1 MNTELTAKELLRDV
15 KAYSKTFKGNF
26 SEKKYNKRE
35 ILEQKA
41 LTILAD
47 FKNNR
52 LTLSSELKGPFALY
66 INAFG
71 DYHKPALLA
80 KLQKQAKFDV
90 TSYINESKKT
100 LWQKIFGAKDKYKAL
115 TAKEM
120 QKKCQTY
127 RKLKQNTSDAD
138 AMIELDNMSRA
149 AEVYAVNILRNLTVV
164 PNKDIALTKEYFNT
178 VGGHLYEGSDIYNAI
193 QKLDK
198 QAKHIVRP
206 QVQMQSKAQPKAQVQ
221 PKAVSAKP
229 ETKAAKISIFSG
241 FIKKLSAA
249 KNKIKAAAVIAGI
262 GLIGFLGLKT
272 ANKAPVAKHNPI
284 AMQQNTPKK
293 AEAKT
298 AEFTA
303 PAQQQSPQT
312 DHKQSSTEKIW
323 KNYYDNTIELL
334 TSKAKRDMLY
344 QKIEKQIAAG
354 NFSLPQD
361 ISVEKAAY
369 AKVMYDQYGLKSSL
383 NHAFSAKQ
391 KLSDEAQKKLVKDI
405 LAVGNKGAGAKKM
418 AMQLHNGRLSDFSH
432 YNNAAQAQKQQ
443 HASALLQLKKLNSG
457 SQR

>member
-15 KAYSKTFKGNF
+15 KNYQKTFRGDF
-26 SEKKYNKRE
+26 SEKKYNRRE

-41 LTILAD
+41 LTILSD

-52 LTLSSELKGPFALY
+52 LILSSELKRPFAIY

-71 DYHKPALLA
+71 DYHKPEYLA

-90 TSYINESKKT
+90 TSYINESQKT
-100 LWQKIFGAKDKYKAL
+100 LWQKIFGAKDEYTAL
-115 TAKEM
+115 TEKELR
-120 QKKCQTY
+120 KKCKTY
-127 RKLKQNTSDAD
+127 RKLKKNTSDAD
-138 AMIELDNMSRA
+138 TMIELDSMSRA
-149 AEVYAVNILRNLTVV
+149 AEVYAANILRNLTVV

-178 VGGHLYEGSDIYNAI
+178 VGGHLYEDSEIYNAI
-193 QKLDK
+193 QKLDR
-198 QAKHIVRP
+198 QALSIIRP
-206 QVQMQSKAQPKAQVQ
+206 QVHVQTKAQPQDVSTQ
-221 PKAVSAKP
+221 P
-229 ETKAAKISIFSG
+229 AAKAEKVSIFSRL
-241 FIKKLSAA
+241 KKKFSAA
-249 KNKIKAAAVIAGI
+249 KNNLKAAAVIAGI

-272 ANKAPVAKHNPI
+272 ANKTPVAK
-284 AMQQNTPKK
+284 QNTITVKQYTPKK

-298 AEFTA
+298 AEFAA
-303 PAQQQSPQT
+303 PAQRQNQT
-312 DHKQSSTEKIW
+312 SAHKPSSAEKIW

-334 TSKAKRDMLY
+334 TSKAKRDLLY

-383 NHAFSAKQ
+383 NQAFSAKQ
-391 KLSDEAQKKLVKDI
+391 KLSDKAQKKLVKDI

-418 AMQLHNGRLSDFSH
+418 AMQLYNGKLSGFSH
-432 YNNAAQAQKQQ
+432 YNNADNAKKQQ
-443 HASALLQLKKLNSG
+443 HASALLQLKKLKSEN
-457 SQR
+457 RR

>member
-1 MNTELTAKELLRDV
+1 
-15 KAYSKTFKGNF
+15 
-26 SEKKYNKRE
+26 
-35 ILEQKA
+35 
-41 LTILAD
+41 
-47 FKNNR
+47 
-52 LTLSSELKGPFALY
+52 
-66 INAFG
+66 
-71 DYHKPALLA
+71 
-80 KLQKQAKFDV
+80 
-90 TSYINESKKT
+90 
-100 LWQKIFGAKDKYKAL
+100 
-115 TAKEM
+115 
-120 QKKCQTY
+120 
-127 RKLKQNTSDAD
+127 
-138 AMIELDNMSRA
+138 MIELDNMSRA

-178 VGGHLYEGSDIYNAI
+178 VGGHLYEGSEIYNAI

-198 QAKHIVRP
+198 QAQSIIRP
-206 QVQMQSKAQPKAQVQ
+206 QTQVQTKTQPKTPAQPQ
-221 PKAVSAKP
+221 AVSAKP
-229 ETKAAKISIFSG
+229 AAKAAKISIFSG
-241 FIKKLSAA
+241 LKKKLSAA

-272 ANKAPVAKHNPI
+272 ANKVPVAKQNPI

>member
-15 KAYSKTFKGNF
+15 KNYQKTFRGDF
-26 SEKKYNKRE
+26 SEKKYNRRE

-41 LTILAD
+41 LTILSD

-52 LTLSSELKGPFALY
+52 LILSSELKRPFALY

-71 DYHKPALLA
+71 GYHKPEYLA

-100 LWQKIFGAKDKYKAL
+100 LWQKIFGAKDEYTAL
-115 TAKEM
+115 TEKELR
-120 QKKCQTY
+120 KKCKTY
-127 RKLKQNTSDAD
+127 RKLKKNTSDAD
-138 AMIELDNMSRA
+138 TMIELDSMSRA
-149 AEVYAVNILRNLTVV
+149 AEVYAANILRNLTVV

-178 VGGHLYEGSDIYNAI
+178 VGGHLYEDSEIYNAI
-193 QKLDK
+193 QKLDR
-198 QAKHIVRP
+198 QALSIIRP
-206 QVQMQSKAQPKAQVQ
+206 QAHVQTKAQPQ
-221 PKAVSAKP
+221 AVSTQP
-229 ETKAAKISIFSG
+229 AAKAEKVSIFSRL
-241 FIKKLSAA
+241 KKKFSAA
-249 KNKIKAAAVIAGI
+249 KNNLKAAAVIAGI

-272 ANKAPVAKHNPI
+272 ANKAPVAK
-284 AMQQNTPKK
+284 QNAITVKQYTPKK

-298 AEFTA
+298 AEFAA
-303 PAQQQSPQT
+303 PAQRQKQT
-312 DHKQSSTEKIW
+312 SAHKPSSAEKIW
-323 KNYYDNTIELL
+323 KNYYDNTIEIL
-334 TSKAKRDMLY
+334 TSKAKRDLLY

-383 NHAFSAKQ
+383 NQAFSAKQ
-391 KLSDEAQKKLVKDI
+391 KLSDKAQKKLVKDI

-418 AMQLHNGRLSDFSH
+418 AMQLYNGKLSGFSH
-432 YNNAAQAQKQQ
+432 YNNADNDQKQQ
-443 HASALLQLKKLNSG
+443 HASALLQLKKLKSG
-457 SQR
+457 NRR

>member
-15 KAYSKTFKGNF
+15 KNYQKTFRGDF
-26 SEKKYNKRE
+26 SEKKYNRRE

-41 LTILAD
+41 LTILSD

-52 LTLSSELKGPFALY
+52 LLLSSELKRPFAIY

-71 DYHKPALLA
+71 GYHKPEYLA

-90 TSYINESKKT
+90 TSYINESQKT
-100 LWQKIFGAKDKYKAL
+100 LWQKIFGAKDKYTAL
-115 TAKEM
+115 TEKELR
-120 QKKCQTY
+120 KKCKTY
-127 RKLKQNTSDAD
+127 RKLKKNTSDAD
-138 AMIELDNMSRA
+138 TMIELDSMSRA
-149 AEVYAVNILRNLTVV
+149 AEVYAANILRNLTVV

-178 VGGHLYEGSDIYNAI
+178 VGGHLYKDSEIYNAI
-193 QKLDK
+193 QKLDR
-198 QAKHIVRP
+198 QALSIIRP
-206 QVQMQSKAQPKAQVQ
+206 QVHVQTKAQPQ
-221 PKAVSAKP
+221 AVSTQP
-229 ETKAAKISIFSG
+229 AAKAEKVSIFSRL
-241 FIKKLSAA
+241 KKKFSAA
-249 KNKIKAAAVIAGI
+249 KNNLKAAAVIAGI

-272 ANKAPVAKHNPI
+272 ANKAPVAK
-284 AMQQNTPKK
+284 QNTITVKQYTPKK

-298 AEFTA
+298 AEFAA
-303 PAQQQSPQT
+303 PAQRQNQT
-312 DHKQSSTEKIW
+312 SAHKPSSAEKIW

-354 NFSLPQD
+354 NFNLPQN

-383 NHAFSAKQ
+383 NQAFSAKQ
-391 KLSDEAQKKLVKDI
+391 KLSDKAQKKLVKDI

-418 AMQLHNGRLSDFSH
+418 AMQLYNGKLSGFSH
-432 YNNAAQAQKQQ
+432 YNNADNAQKQQ
-443 HASALLQLKKLNSG
+443 HASALLQLKKLKSG
-457 SQR
+457 NRR

>member
-15 KAYSKTFKGNF
+15 KKYQKTFRGDF
-26 SEKKYNKRE
+26 SEKKYNRRE

-41 LTILAD
+41 LTILSD

-52 LTLSSELKGPFALY
+52 LILSSELKRPFALY

-71 DYHKPALLA
+71 GYHKPEYLA

-90 TSYINESKKT
+90 TSYINESKKN
-100 LWQKIFGAKDKYKAL
+100 LWQKIFGAKDEYTAL
-115 TAKEM
+115 TEKELR
-120 QKKCQTY
+120 KKCKTY
-127 RKLKQNTSDAD
+127 RKLKKNTSDAD
-138 AMIELDNMSRA
+138 TMIELDSMSRA
-149 AEVYAVNILRNLTVV
+149 AEVYAANILRNLTVV

-178 VGGHLYEGSDIYNAI
+178 VGGHLYEDSEIYNAI
-193 QKLDK
+193 QKLDR
-198 QAKHIVRP
+198 QALSIIRP
-206 QVQMQSKAQPKAQVQ
+206 QVHVQTKAQPQ
-221 PKAVSAKP
+221 AVSAKP
-229 ETKAAKISIFSG
+229 AAKAEKVSIFSRL
-241 FIKKLSAA
+241 KKKFSAA
-249 KNKIKAAAVIAGI
+249 KNNLKAAAVIAGI

-272 ANKAPVAKHNPI
+272 ANKAPVAK
-284 AMQQNTPKK
+284 QNTITVKQYTPKK

-298 AEFTA
+298 AEFAA
-303 PAQQQSPQT
+303 PAQRQNQT
-312 DHKQSSTEKIW
+312 SAHKPSSAEKIW

-334 TSKAKRDMLY
+334 TSKAKRDLLY

-383 NHAFSAKQ
+383 NQAFSAEQ
-391 KLSDEAQKKLVKDI
+391 KLSDKAQKKLVKDI

-418 AMQLHNGRLSDFSH
+418 AMQLYNGKLSGFSH
-432 YNNAAQAQKQQ
+432 YNNADNAQKQQ
-443 HASALLQLKKLNSG
+443 HASALLQLKKLKSG
-457 SQR
+457 NRR

>member
-115 TAKEM
+115 TANEM

-178 VGGHLYEGSDIYNAI
+178 VGGHLYEGSEIYNAI

-198 QAKHIVRP
+198 QAQSIIRP
-206 QVQMQSKAQPKAQVQ
+206 QTQVQ
-221 PKAVSAKP
+221 TKTQPQAVSAKP
-229 ETKAAKISIFSG
+229 AAKAAKISIFSG
-241 FIKKLSAA
+241 LKKKLSAA

-272 ANKAPVAKHNPI
+272 ANKVPVAKQNPI